1 MHNRILS
8 RSIILNTSEHRS
20 TIKALL
26 VGTLQQELQVTSRQI
41 LGGLPKSLATLT
53 LSLPFVPGSPA
64 CIKRWRFLARFLS
77 SFAASRTCR
86 FKSERRWRRAAIS
99 WCSKAW
105 PAHESCTMLKMMV
118 SCASP
123 HRNNMLPL
131 QIRADPLCDFIPN
144 SFEPRQRFASVRNSP
159 NLFFAAA
166 PLSSPE
172 NTIKIVHLDPVLP
185 GCKTQR
191 QSSVRGI
198 RWNVGGNRLRRR
210 SGSCGCGRAS
220 SSRCLFRLALCGCHN
235 TYELISTC
243 IPFGNTT
250 AATASSGA
258 PAGTVGTWVQ
268 ERFRK
273 RDALTRDCC
282 PRIPVASKAGLHR
295 VAGKTFWIA
304 SC

>member
-1 MHNRILS
+1 MGLHHTLRQQANACTTAFFS

-41 LGGLPKSLATLT
+41 LGGLPKSLATLM

-123 HRNNMLPL
+123 HRNNMLLL
-131 QIRADPLCDFIPN
+131 QIRADPLCDFTPN

-166 PLSSPE
+166 PLSAQKTQLKSSTWTRSCQVARH
-172 NTIKIVHLDPVLP
+172 NVNPVLEV
-185 GCKTQR
+185 
-191 QSSVRGI
+191 SVGM
-198 RWNVGGNRLRRR
+198 WV
-210 SGSCGCGRAS
+210 
-220 SSRCLFRLALCGCHN
+220 
-235 TYELISTC
+235 
-243 IPFGNTT
+243 
-250 AATASSGA
+250 ATAFDAEVA
-258 PAGTVGTWVQ
+258 PVV
-268 ERFRK
+268 
-273 RDALTRDCC
+273 
-282 PRIPVASKAGLHR
+282 VAGLPR
-295 VAGKTFWIA
+295 SMSFS
-304 SC
+304 SCTLWLP